1 MRLTRVY
8 VESPLAAGAP
18 VEIGGRA
25 ANHIARV
32 LRLRAGDPLV
42 LFDGRGGEY
51 TARILTLRKDAVQ
64 AEVIEHVEI
73 ERESPLAI
81 TLAQGVSRGDRMD
94 LVVQKAT
101 ELGVARIVP
110 LLTER
115 TVVRLDD
122 AQCAKKVQ
130 HWQAIA
136 VAACEQC
143 GRNRVPEVASPMR
156 FGEFVARSDPGTVRV
171 LLSPEGTIR
180 TNQLARPPGGVT
192 LLIGPEGG
200 LSDAEVSAALDAGF
214 TAVCLG
220 PRILR
225 TETAAFA
232 ALTAIQHDFGDM

>member
-1 MRLTRVY
+1 
-8 VESPLAAGAP
+8 
-18 VEIGGRA
+18 
-25 ANHIARV
+25 
-32 LRLRAGDPLV
+32 
-42 LFDGRGGEY
+42 
-51 TARILTLRKDAVQ
+51 
-64 AEVIEHVEI
+64 
-73 ERESPLAI
+73 
-81 TLAQGVSRGDRMD
+81 
-94 LVVQKAT
+94 
-101 ELGVARIVP
+101 
-110 LLTER
+110 
-115 TVVRLDD
+115 
-122 AQCAKKVQ
+122 
-130 HWQAIA
+130 
-136 VAACEQC
+136 
-143 GRNRVPEVASPMR
+143 MR